1 MTDATTLEER
11 NDAYQVLP
19 APAAGAKRRRY
30 RWKTAI
36 SVMWAVG
43 GVVLALV
50 GVSMWVDASVFSV
63 DLVEQVRAVLGSA
76 MSITHATAL
85 VKLFAVGAVGGGLIQ
100 AKHEANR
107 ARRRYRYVQSDQLV
121 AIEIGG
127 ELVTVPVEV
136 LDDHGALVTA
146 EDTDERE

>member
-11 NDAYQVLP
+11 NDAHQVLP

-36 SVMWAVG
+36 SVMWVF
-43 GVVLALV
+43 V
-50 GVSMWVDASVFSV
+50 GVMTATIGVSIFSEGAVFDPGV
-63 DLVEQVRAVLGSA
+63 AAQVRETIAPVTPFTGTTTILK
-76 MSITHATAL
+76 I
-85 VKLFAVGAVGGGLIQ
+85 VGAGAFASGLFLTW
-100 AKHEANR
+100 AE
-107 ARRRYRYVQSDQLV
+107 ARRAVQRYQYVRSAQLV
-121 AIEIGG
+121 ALEIGG
-127 ELVTVPVEV
+127 ELVTVPVEA